1 MIIILIY
8 QENAC
13 GGCFAQCLVYE
24 KHFKKKKKKK
34 PTEDFPGGAVV
45 ETPSFQCGGLGSIP
59 GQDMSHSTVKR

>member
-1 MIIILIY
+1 MHVEDALHNVWCMKSIL
-8 QENAC
+8 
-13 GGCFAQCLVYE
+13 
-24 KHFKKKKKKK
+24 KKRKKKK